1 LALAEREGLGEAEE
15 VGEEATT
22 TQMAA
27 ITCSYSINNNTTT
40 AREEERERETDGDRA
55 QKKDAG
61 KVNITLSEL
70 RRPKRES
77 V

>member
-40 AREEERERETDGDRA
+40 AREEERETDGDRA